1 MKKLDIDRVN
11 YLFEYRDGDLYR
23 KVKVKCTNI
32 GDKAGCNDHK
42 NYLKTKIDNVSY
54 FNHRIIFFMHHSY
67 LPEFIDHIDGNT
79 LNNRIENLRPATN
92 TQNQWNSKLPNTN
105 TSGVK
110 GVYWVKRDS
119 KWRAM
124 CRVNGTK
131 HHVGVFADIFEAE
144 NAINNFRKINHKEF
158 ANNAKT

>member
-1 MKKLDIDRVN
+1 MDRVH

-23 KVKVKCTNI
+23 KVNSKKAKA

-42 NYLKTKIDNVSY
+42 NYLKTKIDNVAY
-54 FNHRIIFFMHHSY
+54 FNHRIIFFMHHGY

-92 TQNQWNSKLPNTN
+92 TQNQWNSKLPKTN

-131 HHVGVFADIFEAE
+131 YHIGIFTELSEAE
-144 NAINNFRKINHKEF
+144 NAINNFRKTNHKEF
-158 ANNAKT
+158 ANHART